1 MTEAKIETMVTDKP
15 RAELVKEFERASGD
29 TGSPEVQVALLT
41 QRVRRLT
48 EHLGTHKKDHS
59 TRRGLLML
67 VGQRTKL
74 LRYLARGDLTR
85 YQTLIKR
92 LGLRK

>member
-1 MTEAKIETMVTDKP
+1 MITDKP
-15 RAELVKEFERASGD
+15 RAELIQEFQLEPGD
-29 TGSPEVQVALLT
+29 SGSPEVQVALLT
-41 QRVRRLT
+41 QRIRHLT
-48 EHLGTHKKDHS
+48 EHLGSHKKDHA

-74 LRYLARGDLTR
+74 LRYLARRDIQR
-85 YQTLIKR
+85 YQTLIQR

>member
-1 MTEAKIETMVTDKP
+1 MIKDKP
-15 RAELVKEFERASGD
+15 RSDIIEEYARVPGD

-41 QRVRRLT
+41 QRIQRLT
-48 EHLGTHKKDHS
+48 EHLGSNKKDHA

-74 LRYLARGDLTR
+74 LRYLSGKDFTR
-85 YQTLIKR
+85 YQTLIRR